1 MLRKET
7 TSLKKRRGQL
17 YYLLFNQLLR
27 YSLQSKTVVFGIPFL
42 TRIVGQCVD
51 NMLTSVF
58 SVSAQI
64 KRGRLKTYTY
74 TVQETPLSKNMSCAV
89 GLHIFS
95 ECTVL

>member
-7 TSLKKRRGQL
+7 NSLKKRRGQL

-27 YSLQSKTVVFGIPFL
+27 YSLHSETVVFGIPVL
-42 TRIVGQCVD
+42 TRIVGRCVD
-51 NMLTSVF
+51 TMLTSVF

-64 KRGRLKTYTY
+64 KLRRLRTYTY
-74 TVQETPLSKNMSCAV
+74 TVQEPPLSKNLSCAV
-89 GLHIFS
+89 DLHIFS

>member
-7 TSLKKRRGQL
+7 NSLKNRSGQL

-27 YSLQSKTVVFGIPFL
+27 YSLQSKTVVFGIPVL
-42 TRIVGQCVD
+42 TRIVGQYVD

-64 KRGRLKTYTY
+64 KLVKLKTYTY
-74 TVQETPLSKNMSCAV
+74 SVQEPPLRKNSSCAV

-95 ECTVL
+95 QCTVV

>member
-7 TSLKKRRGQL
+7 NSLKKRRGQL

-27 YSLQSKTVVFGIPFL
+27 YSLQSETVVFGIPVL

-51 NMLTSVF
+51 NTLTSVF

-64 KRGRLKTYTY
+64 KYSAVKVAGLK
-74 TVQETPLSKNMSCAV
+74 QSSKSLLKDKYSRNTE
-89 GLHIFS
+89 GF
-95 ECTVL
+95 